1 MITLTEREGA
11 LRDAKAGSPFSSR
24 ARFTIGWYVGS
35 MKVKTSV
42 TLPSTLLEE
51 IDRLNS
57 NRSAFFEQA
66 ARLYLAQGARHV
78 RDAKDAAILERNAER
93 LNREAADVLEY
104 QDLPE

>member
-1 MITLTEREGA
+1 
-11 LRDAKAGSPFSSR
+11 
-24 ARFTIGWYVGS
+24 

-66 ARLYLAQGARHV
+66 AKLYLAQGAKHN